1 MAKETVWMMVGFTGQ
16 AFFSARFLVQ
26 WIASEYVKK
35 SVIPMLFWYLSIF
48 GGLTLLFYAIHRK
61 DPVFIV
67 GQSTGIII
75 YLRNIQLIRSKKSIS
90 SPVTASSL
98 RHD

>member
-1 MAKETVWMMVGFTGQ
+1 MAKETIWMAVGFTGQ

-35 SVIPMLFWYLSIF
+35 SVVPMLFWYFSIF
-48 GGLTLLFYAIHRK
+48 GGLTLLLYAIHRK

-67 GQSTGIII
+67 GQSTGIVI
-75 YLRNIQLIRSKKSIS
+75 YLRNIHLSRSHKTFPN
-90 SPVTASSL
+90 PVTSAPPSA
-98 RHD
+98 